1 MFVTEQQR
9 ILTPWHG
16 SEGGRSFH
24 RAPIAAGWY
33 DAVDE
38 GWWPSVSDVRAGCL
52 RLPSGKSARPIA
64 PNSVLSAVLIF
75 VFNEAGEPHVALIE
89 RSHRSPNNPGELAFP
104 GGILHPRESALT
116 AALRET
122 EEEVGVKSSDIEVL
136 ASLDEIATPS
146 GFLVRPYIGL
156 VTGRPDFLI
165 DPTEVERV
173 VTVSLA
179 ELALPSVH
187 RQLPFPGTGVLL
199 NHFDVGELN
208 AWGMTGDLLAQL
220 LTIAADGRRG
230 DDRVA

>member
-1 MFVTEQQR
+1 MRADWRGPEGERPYQR
-9 ILTPWHG
+9 DPV
-16 SEGGRSFH
+16 
-24 RAPIAAGWY
+24 PAGWY
-33 DAVDE
+33 GAIDE
-38 GWWPSVSDVRAGCL
+38 GWWPSVSDVRAGCR
-52 RLPSGKSARPIA
+52 RLPPGESAKPIV

-89 RSHRSPNNPGELAFP
+89 RSRQSPNNPGELAFP
-104 GGILHPRESALT
+104 GGILRPRESALT

-146 GFLVRPYIGL
+146 GFLIRPYIGL

-165 DPTEVERV
+165 DPAEVERV

-179 ELALPSVH
+179 ELASPSAH

-208 AWGMTGDLLAQL
+208 AWGTTGDLLAQL